1 MAHVMNVSN
10 LPVECL
16 EMEFPLLVERVQ
28 LRMDSGGAGQFRG
41 GLGVRRD
48 YRILTDTARM
58 AMIAERTTVAHWGL
72 AGGLGGG
79 LGGFV
84 VNPETPQQREV
95 NSRLGEVELTRGD
108 VASVQT
114 AGAGGFA
121 QARISAIAWC
131 MAAETAAHAGSL
143 SSALSVLLKGSQ
155 RTGPS

>member
-1 MAHVMNVSN
+1 
-10 LPVECL
+10 
-16 EMEFPLLVERVQ
+16 
-28 LRMDSGGAGQFRG
+28 MDSGGAGQFRG

-114 AGAGGFA
+114 AGAGGFGDPRDRPVEKVLA
-121 QARISAIAWC
+121 DVLEGKVSLGAARRDYDVHVDIASRSVRRVGERDQAAASEAEIA
-131 MAAETAAHAGSL
+131 
-143 SSALSVLLKGSQ
+143 
-155 RTGPS
+155 R